1 MLFLI
6 LAVLSSAM
14 VSIVMRISSDKVS
27 ANLSML
33 AVNYLICSFLG
44 ALYTGFHL
52 WPSDAP
58 GFATTLG
65 LGAIDGALY
74 LLGFA
79 FLQANVRKNG
89 VVLSSVFMKLGL
101 LIPILLSLVVFHEIP
116 TERYHIIYTV
126 MNLF

>member
-14 VSIVMRISSDKVS
+14 VSIVMRVSSDKVS

-44 ALYTGFHL
+44 ALYTGFQL
-52 WPSDAP
+52 WPSDVP
-58 GFATTLG
+58 GFTTTLG

-89 VVLSSVFMKLGL
+89 VVLSSVFIKLGL
-101 LIPILLSLVVFHEIP
+101 LMPMVLSVFLFREIP
-116 TERYHIIYTV
+116 TWRHRSDTE
-126 MNLF
+126 MDW